1 MERWVKMEN
10 DSVTIV
16 IPCRNRAGF
25 LKETLRNLM
34 GQLSEGDEVLVVDN
48 GSSDKLE
55 ETLEPY
61 GDAVHVIS
69 VPHKGGWM
77 RSGVLN
83 RGVEAAENDLIIVL
97 DADTVP
103 QPGCIKKL
111 REAGG
116 RGIYVSGLVLIKVPD
131 TGKLPKL
138 GGMRMGVVLMGT
150 SPPEKVL
157 DNVREGRVQE
167 VMGACICFHRDDWR
181 RVGGYTEAYDGHWGL
196 GETDF
201 YLKLHYAGVTL
212 ISLNKF
218 NPVTLDGCVAVH
230 IDNIT
235 HTKLRITKQRLKDKE
250 LNRQLL
256 LSLLP
261 RYEKGDFAP

>member
-1 MERWVKMEN
+1 MKMEN
-10 DSVTIV
+10 DSVTVV

-34 GQLSEGDEVLVVDN
+34 GQLELGDEVLVVDN
-48 GSSDKLE
+48 DSNDKLR

-61 GDAVHVIS
+61 GDAVQTIHV
-69 VPHKGGWM
+69 PYKGSWM
-77 RSGVLN
+77 RGTALN
-83 RGVEAAENDLIIVL
+83 RGIEEAVNPLIIVL

-116 RGIYVSGLVLIKVPD
+116 KGIYVSGLVLIKVPD
-131 TGKLPKL
+131 TAKLPKF

-167 VMGACICFHRDDWR
+167 VMGACICFHQDDWR

-196 GETDF
+196 AETDL
-201 YLKLHYAGVTL
+201 YLKMHYAGVKL
-212 ISLNKF
+212 VALDKF

-235 HTKLRITKQRLKDKE
+235 HTKLRVTKQRLKDKE

-256 LSLLP
+256 LSLIP
-261 RYEKGDFAP
+261 RYEKGDFTVG